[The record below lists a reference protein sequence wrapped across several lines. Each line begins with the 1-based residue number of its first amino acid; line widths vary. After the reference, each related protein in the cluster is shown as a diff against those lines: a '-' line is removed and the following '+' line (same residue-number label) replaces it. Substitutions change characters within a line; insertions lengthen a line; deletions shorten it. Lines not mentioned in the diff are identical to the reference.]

1 MAGEG
6 AVALIPADRPGPS
19 PTVVRSRPAGPC
31 RARAGAGAGYGRGAG
46 GEVQRRSLGGDKKW
60 GAGGGVQGRGVGG
73 AQGTGLGSG
82 RGSTDGGVQGAWEDI
97 CERYRGQ
104 DPPEVRKAGCPWSR
118 EHDPPEGSWVSMNRL
133 PN

>member
-19 PTVVRSRPAGPC
+19 TTVVRSRPAGPC
-31 RARAGAGAGYGRGAG
+31 RARAGAGVGFGRGAG

-97 CERYRGQ
+97 CERYRG
-104 DPPEVRKAGCPWSR
+104 AGSTR
-118 EHDPPEGSWVSMNRL
+118 GAEGGVPL
-133 PN
+133 E